1 MVAELPIGEPAIVM
15 FRNAAPG
22 TEMNFVDGDRRL
34 EPVFPCAEG
43 NPLGVLPFV
52 VIEARNDRAGIGT
65 QLRTERVGVSF
76 QREDVTAWADDF
88 IFVDSAFVVLRQ
100 EDFPDARGATSAH
113 RMDPAVPAIEVAHDA
128 DAPCA
133 GSPNSEVNTANAFE
147 RYHMGAELFV
157 SVVVAALAHEV
168 QIKPAE
174 DDRKRISIEE
184 FEGIAEVRA
193 SLDRVTD
200 RGGRAG
206 LARRPS
212 CLKSKSLARKCQP
225 RGAG

>member
-1 MVAELPIGEPAIVM
+1 
-15 FRNAAPG
+15 
-22 TEMNFVDGDRRL
+22 MNFVDGDRRL

-157 SVVVAALAHEV
+157 RVAVAAPT
-168 QIKPAE
+168 PAGQTKLGQA
-174 DDRKRISIEE
+174 KRTEQSITA
-184 FEGIAEVRA
+184 FERRRAEPGARA
-193 SLDRVTD
+193 VV
-200 RGGRAG
+200 
-206 LARRPS
+206 
-212 CLKSKSLARKCQP
+212 
-225 RGAG
+225 